1 MVCLSNEH
9 GRTTATETLVNL
21 RQGMIAATGA
31 ITVPNERYG
40 FYSGYKKIEGELRS
54 TSQVVFINEVELS
67 STYSL
72 YKNTTDIDTESFEYA
87 IDGILLKY
95 IVDNRQ
101 NDCV

>member
-1 MVCLSNEH
+1 MK
-9 GRTTATETLVNL
+9 GMGFI
-21 RQGMIAATGA
+21 QGIKKLKWSSA
-31 ITVPNERYG
+31 PLPKG
-40 FYSGYKKIEGELRS
+40 FY
-54 TSQVVFINEVELS
+54 NEVELS

>member
-1 MVCLSNEH
+1 MNMVAHLQL
-9 GRTTATETLVNL
+9 RTLDNL

-40 FYSGYKKIEGELRS
+40 FYSGYKKFEGELRS
-54 TSQVVFINEVELS
+54 T